1 MAGRRVK
8 IGKFEHDDVK
18 REKPD
23 MDKFNKWKDSFMND
37 PALKDFDLHLWGSW
51 PDKDTDDLDILATK
65 GDGIGLDPQEME
77 EISLLNLEK
86 SLIDAGMLVDLG
98 FTDEKIRNFQET
110 MDIYNKTGKPVPT
123 NGYVYANDWY
133 VDDEKIKDRSNWKGP
148 FVEQL
153 PNDMVKLGGAIPY
166 SKQLR
171 NIDSF
176 DEVYSHKPIKIKSRN
191 KSY

>member
-1 MAGRRVK
+1 MAGRKVK
-8 IGKFEHDDVK
+8 IGKFEHDDVR
-18 REKPD
+18 REKPN

-86 SLIDAGMLVDLG
+86 GLIDAGMLVDLG

-123 NGYVYANDWY
+123 NGYVYANEWY
-133 VDDEKIKDRSNWKGP
+133 VDDEKIKDRSSWKGP

-166 SKQLR
+166 SKQLA
-171 NIDSF
+171 NMNLF
-176 DEVYSHKPIKIKSRN
+176 DEVYAHKPIKIKSRN

>member
-23 MDKFNKWKDSFMND
+23 MDKFKKWKDSFMND

-65 GDGIGLDPQEME
+65 GNGIGLDPQEME

-98 FTDEKIRNFQET
+98 FTEEKIRNFQET

-133 VDDEKIKDRSNWKGP
+133 VDDKKIKDRSTWKGP

-153 PNDMVKLGGAIPY
+153 SNDMVRLGGAIPY

-171 NIDSF
+171 NRDSF
-176 DEVYSHKPIKIKSRN
+176 DEVYSHKPIKIKSRS
-191 KSY
+191 KIY

>member
-1 MAGRRVK
+1 MAGRKVK

-23 MDKFNKWKDSFMND
+23 MDKFNKWKDSFMD
-37 PALKDFDLHLWGSW
+37 DLALKDFDLYLWGSW

-86 SLIDAGMLVDLG
+86 SLIDTDMLVDLG

-110 MDIYNKTGKPVPT
+110 MDIYKKTGKPVPT

-133 VDDEKIKDRSNWKGP
+133 VDDKKIKDRSSWKGP

-153 PNDMVKLGGAIPY
+153 PNDIVKLGGAIPS

-171 NIDSF
+171 NMDSF
-176 DEVYSHKPIKIKSRN
+176 DEVYSHKPIKIKSRS
-191 KSY
+191 KIY

>member
-1 MAGRRVK
+1 MAGRKVK

-23 MDKFNKWKDSFMND
+23 MDKFKKWKDSFMND

-65 GDGIGLDPQEME
+65 GNGIGLDPQEME

-98 FTDEKIRNFQET
+98 FTEEKIRNFQET

-133 VDDEKIKDRSNWKGP
+133 VDDKKIKDRSTWKGP

-153 PNDMVKLGGAIPY
+153 SNDMVRLGGAIPY

-171 NIDSF
+171 NRDSF
-176 DEVYSHKPIKIKSRN
+176 DEVNSHKPIKKKSRSN
-191 KSY
+191 IY